1 VSRYELYLVLH
12 VLGAAAWFGAALLSL
27 VLVELA
33 YRASDHRGVVW
44 LGRYDDALA
53 KWLFVPASLLT
64 VAAGLLLVLDGPWAF
79 SDHGFTLV
87 GLAIFAAT
95 LVLGLGVIVPAG
107 NRLRAT
113 DEAGAADTELEPLV
127 RRYRDL
133 SRLDVGLLTVVVV
146 LMAWK
151 PF

>member
-1 VSRYELYLVLH
+1 MSRYELYLVLH

-33 YRASDHRGVVW
+33 YRARDHRGVVW

-53 KWLFVPASLLT
+53 KGLFIPASLVTL
-64 VAAGLLLVLDGPWAF
+64 AAGVLLVLDGPWSF
-79 SDHGFTLV
+79 GEHGFTLV
-87 GLAIFAAT
+87 GLAVFAAT
-95 LVLGLGVIVPAG
+95 FALGLGMIVPAG
-107 NRLRAT
+107 NRLR
-113 DEAGAADTELEPLV
+113 EAGERGAGDAELEPLV

-133 SRLDVGLLTVVVV
+133 SRLDVALLTLVVVA
-146 LMAWK
+146 MTWK

>member
-1 VSRYELYLVLH
+1 MSRQELYLVLH
-12 VLGAAAWFGAALLSL
+12 ILGAAAWFGAALLSL
-27 VLVELA
+27 ALVELA
-33 YRASDHRGVVW
+33 ARASDYRGVVW

-53 KWLFVPASLLT
+53 KWLFIPASLVTLT
-64 VAAGLLLVLDGPWAF
+64 AGLLLVLDGPWAF

-87 GLAIFAAT
+87 GLAVFISSF
-95 LVLGLGVIVPAG
+95 VLGVRAILPAAS
-107 NRLRAT
+107 LLHAA
-113 DEAGAADTELEPLV
+113 DEAGAPDSELAPLV

-133 SRLDVGLLTVVVV
+133 SRIDVGLLTVAVV

>member
-1 VSRYELYLVLH
+1 MSRHELYLVLH
-12 VLGAAAWFGAALLSL
+12 VLAAAAWFGAALLSL

-33 YRASDHRGVVW
+33 DRASDFRGVVW

-53 KWLFVPASLLT
+53 KWLFVPASLVTL
-64 VAAGLLLVLDGPWAF
+64 AAGLLLVFDGPW
-79 SDHGFTLV
+79 SLTEHLFTVV
-87 GLAIFAAT
+87 GLVVFATTFA
-95 LVLGLGVIVPAG
+95 LGLGVIVPAG
-107 NRLRAT
+107 NRLRAAG
-113 DEAGAADTELEPLV
+113 EAGACDAELGPLV

-133 SRLDVGLLTVVVV
+133 SRIDVGLLTLVVV